1 MGAAQVLA
9 DAGVTSGETVV
20 AVVAGGLITLLTAT
34 VGQLLAERYRRRAE
48 QGATSRDRAQHRRDR
63 ERELLDEL
71 LAAEQTLEAALGRDR
86 AVDLEQAH
94 DPQARHIREADSR
107 FRGLVPQ
114 VADERVRRLALQ
126 WRDLARA
133 YAATRPGDRGGP
145 RLHDVD
151 AAQDVLNEAVGE
163 VKRRLNA
170 AG

>member
-9 DAGVTSGETVV
+9 DAGVSSGETVV
-20 AVVAGGLITLLTAT
+20 AVVAGGVITLLTST

-48 QGATSRDRAQHRRDR
+48 SGATARERAQHRRDR
-63 ERELLDEL
+63 ERALLDDL
-71 LAAEQTLEAALGRDR
+71 LDAEQTLEAALGRDR
-86 AVDLEQAH
+86 ALDLEQAH
-94 DPQARHIREADSR
+94 DPQARHVREADSR

-114 VADERVRRLALQ
+114 VAEEQVRRLAWQ

-145 RLHDVD
+145 RLADVD
-151 AAQDVLNEAVGE
+151 VAQDALNEALGE